1 MPEWTRK
8 HLIDVEELDLWEI
21 NALLDMA
28 AKFKREASLLAKEG
42 FTLPPLKGMTIALL
56 FYESSTRTSNSFATA
71 ARNIGAAVLNF
82 SKGTSSANKGE
93 TLIDTALNIEAMNV
107 QGFVIR
113 HSSPG
118 AALMLARA
126 VKGCVANGGDGRHA
140 HPTQALLD
148 MMTIIE
154 VKKQI
159 EGLNVGIVGDIAHS
173 RVARSLMHGL
183 TKLGANVMVAGPAT
197 MMPEHLPG
205 GVMKVNGVEE
215 VMKHAEVLYFLRIQL
230 ERMTGGPLIPSLRE
244 YNEVYGLTPERMDRL
259 KKEQVVMHPGPVN
272 RGVELSAASAD
283 CPASFILPQVTNGV
297 YVRMAVLYQLLSVV
311 KGVKVC

>member
-8 HLIDVEELDLWEI
+8 HLIDVEELDVWEI
-21 NALLDMA
+21 NTLLEMA
-28 AKFKREASLLAKEG
+28 AKFKKEG

-71 ARNIGAAVLNF
+71 ARNIGTAVLNF
-82 SKGTSSANKGE
+82 SKATSSANKGE

-118 AALMLARA
+118 AALMLART
-126 VKGCVANGGDGRHA
+126 VKGAVANGGDGRHA

-154 VKKQI
+154 VKKRI
-159 EGLNVGIVGDIAHS
+159 EGLNIGIVGDIAHS

-183 TKLGANVMVAGPAT
+183 RKLGANVMVTGPAT
-197 MMPEHLPG
+197 MMPATLPG
-205 GVMKVNGVEE
+205 GVVRVSGVEE

-244 YNEVYGLTPERMDRL
+244 YSEVYGLTPERMNRL

-283 CPASFILPQVTNGV
+283 CEASFILPQVTNGV
-297 YVRMAVLYQLLSVV
+297 YVRMAVLYQLLNAV